1 MGKIIF
7 RFEGEKLIEIS
18 VIIPMYNAQNTIVK
32 AIESVFN
39 QKCNYNIEIIV
50 INDGSFDESLN
61 VLQNYL
67 SNHEKSDNVRV
78 ISKENGGVSS
88 ARNEGL
94 KIAKGKFVAFLDSDD
109 QWLEEKLDKQ
119 IKLFKISPEIALIGT
134 TINGKIYKRFFL
146 KKFKDVTEIKLLDLI
161 FRNYFQPS
169 TVIIRKEVV
178 EDIGCFDENQ
188 RYAEEGNY
196 FYRIANKYKCLLIN
210 ESLLNFGDGKNGF
223 GESGLS
229 GNIKEMEKGELKNLS
244 FAYRNGYIGITIYII
259 AVAYSLIKYL
269 RRVVIK
275 KIIKRNR

>member
-18 VIIPMYNAQNTIVK
+18 VIIPMYNAQNTIIK

-39 QKCNYNIEIIV
+39 QKCDYNIEIII
-50 INDGSFDESLN
+50 INDGSLDDSVNIME
-61 VLQNYL
+61 NYL
-67 SNHEKSDNVRV
+67 LNHKQKSRVRI
-78 ISKENGGVSS
+78 ISKKNGGVSS

-94 KIAKGKFVAFLDSDD
+94 KIAKGEFIAFLDSDD
-109 QWLEEKLDKQ
+109 QWLEKKLEKQMEILKQ
-119 IKLFKISPEIALIGT
+119 NSDVGLIGT
-134 TINGKIYKRFFL
+134 TINGKIHKQFFL
-146 KKFKDVTEIKLLDLI
+146 KKFKYITEIKLIDLI

-169 TVIIRKEVV
+169 TVIIRKTVV
-178 EDIGCFDENQ
+178 DTIGYFDENQ

-210 ESLLNFGDGKNGF
+210 ESLLNFGEGKNGF

-229 GNIKEMEKGELKNLS
+229 GNIKEMEKGELKNLN
-244 FAYRNGYIGITIYII
+244 FAYRNDYIGITVYII
-259 AVAYSLIKYL
+259 AVAYSLMKYL

-275 KIIKRNR
+275 KIIKRNK